1 MYSSPFIQRG
11 LLGNGVPL
19 SASSISR
26 LRAKWEA
33 EFEAW
38 QQRHLDNR
46 KVVYA

>member
-11 LLGNGVPL
+11 LLGNGAPL

-26 LRAKWEA
+26 LRTKWEA

-38 QQRHLDNR
+38 QQRRLDDR
-46 KVVYA
+46 EVV